1 MIDRISCG
9 VDLGKWD
16 KDFLNLAIKYPEC
29 RDGDVYEE
37 YKDNLFINVCKF
49 YILSI
54 SYSYVLIALG
64 DHENACIIP
73 SLIVDYCGRFSVWWL
88 YQWSAQYTST

>member
-37 YKDNLFINVCKF
+37 YKDNLFINVCN
-49 YILSI
+49 L
-54 SYSYVLIALG
+54 
-64 DHENACIIP
+64 
-73 SLIVDYCGRFSVWWL
+73 
-88 YQWSAQYTST
+88 

>member
-1 MIDRISCG
+1 MTTTFVYHRVFILLYTQLRILSLHFGIHFIAGKFDHFTDGTIKAMIDRISCG

-37 YKDNLFINVCKF
+37 YKDNLFINVCN
-49 YILSI
+49 L
-54 SYSYVLIALG
+54 
-64 DHENACIIP
+64 
-73 SLIVDYCGRFSVWWL
+73 
-88 YQWSAQYTST
+88 